1 MPISYLTRV
10 IEFTATHRIRRA
22 DWSRDRNAR
31 EFGKAADDH
40 PHRYQCRVTV
50 KGPLVPEAGGV
61 MSLVALDALLAEEIT
76 ARFAGRHIGEAAP
89 QFAEGGWLAT
99 GEALAVYVWGRLVG
113 RLPPGVT
120 MHAVRIQEEAHI
132 YSEYFGEP

>member
-1 MPISYLTRV
+1 MSMSYLTRV
-10 IEFTATHRIRRA
+10 IEFTATHRIRRV
-22 DWSRDRNAR
+22 DWSRERNAR

-40 PHRYQCRVTV
+40 EHRYRCCVTV
-50 KGPLVPEAGGV
+50 KGPLEPEAGGV

-76 ARFAGRHIGEAAP
+76 ARFGGRHISEAAP
-89 QFAEGGWLAT
+89 QFADGGWLAT

-120 MHAVRIQEEAHI
+120 LHAVRVQESDHI

>member
-10 IEFTATHRIRRA
+10 LEFTATHRIRRP
-22 DWSRDRNAR
+22 DWSHERNVR

-40 PHRYQCRVTV
+40 EHRYECRVTV
-50 KGPLVPEAGGV
+50 KGPLEPEASGV

-76 ARFAGRHIGEAAP
+76 ARMQRRHINEALP
-89 QFAEGGWLAT
+89 QFADGRWLAT
-99 GEALAVYVWGRLVG
+99 GEALAVYVWGRLAG

-120 MHAVRIQEEAHI
+120 MHAVRIQEDVHL

>member
-1 MPISYLTRV
+1 MPTSYLTRG
-10 IEFTATHRIRRA
+10 IEFTATHRIRRV
-22 DWSRDRNAR
+22 DWSRERNAR
-31 EFGKAADDH
+31 EFGNAADDH
-40 PHRYQCRVTV
+40 EHRYQCRVTV
-50 KGPLVPEAGGV
+50 KGPLVPEVGGV

-76 ARFAGRHIGEAAP
+76 ARFGGRHISEAAP
-89 QFAEGGWLAT
+89 QFADGGWLAT